1 MASMRASPGCN
12 SNPARPRSAKRMRR
26 ASGRLTFAVDGHSN
40 YGRGLPPALCRD
52 GVRRRPYLARY
63 FRRSRVT
70 VRSTTLAREGRVLK
84 PTPARP
90 WGGVVDHLVLLKPRV
105 MSLVVFTGAVG
116 FALAPGPIDWM
127 RLLATLSAMAGGA
140 GACGALNMWW
150 DADIDANMART
161 AMRPIPRGVVPPLEA
176 LAIGILLSV
185 VSVAALAL
193 KVNGLAAALLALTI
207 AIYVPLYTM
216 VLKRSTPMN
225 IVIGGA
231 AGALPP
237 VIGWAAA
244 MDSVSAGPI
253 AMFLITFLW
262 TPPHFWALALCR
274 SGDYERVGVPM
285 LPNVVGPVKTC
296 RQIVAYSLLLVPAS
310 FGPMLIP
317 GVGLLYGA
325 VAVAA
330 NAGFLWRAAALYRV
344 RDGEESARRKAAMG
358 LFGFSILY
366 LFVLFAAMLV
376 EVLLRGRV

>member
-1 MASMRASPGCN
+1 
-12 SNPARPRSAKRMRR
+12 
-26 ASGRLTFAVDGHSN
+26 
-40 YGRGLPPALCRD
+40 
-52 GVRRRPYLARY
+52 
-63 FRRSRVT
+63 
-70 VRSTTLAREGRVLK
+70 
-84 PTPARP
+84 
-90 WGGVVDHLVLLKPRV
+90 

-116 FALAPGPIDWM
+116 FALAPAPIDWM
-127 RLLATLSAMAGGA
+127 KLIAALSAMAAGA

-185 VSVAALAL
+185 VSVAGLAI

-216 VLKRSTPMN
+216 VLKRSTPLN

-244 MDSVSAGPI
+244 TNSVSAGPI

-285 LPNVVGPVKTC
+285 LPNVVGPVRTC
-296 RQIVAYSLLLVPAS
+296 RQIVAYSALLVPAS
-310 FGPMLIP
+310 LGPMLIP
-317 GVGLLYGA
+317 GVGLFYGA

-330 NAGFLWRAAALYRV
+330 DAGFLWRALALHRL
-344 RDGEESARRKAAMG
+344 RDGDESARRKAAMG

-366 LFVLFAAMLV
+366 LFILFAALLA
-376 EVLLRGRV
+376 EVMLRGRV

>member
-1 MASMRASPGCN
+1 
-12 SNPARPRSAKRMRR
+12 
-26 ASGRLTFAVDGHSN
+26 
-40 YGRGLPPALCRD
+40 
-52 GVRRRPYLARY
+52 
-63 FRRSRVT
+63 
-70 VRSTTLAREGRVLK
+70 
-84 PTPARP
+84 
-90 WGGVVDHLVLLKPRV
+90 

-116 FALAPGPIDWM
+116 FALAPAPMDWM
-127 RLLATLSAMAGGA
+127 KLLTTLSAMAGGA

-161 AMRPIPRGVVPPLEA
+161 AMRPIPRGVVPPLQA

-185 VSVAALAL
+185 VSVAALAI
-193 KVNGLAAALLALTI
+193 KVNVLAAALLVLTI
-207 AIYVPLYTM
+207 AIYMPLYTM

-237 VIGWAAA
+237 LIGWAAA
-244 MDSVSAGPI
+244 VNSVSAGPI
-253 AMFLITFLW
+253 AMFLIIFLW

-296 RQIVAYSLLLVPAS
+296 RQIVAYSILLVLSS
-310 FGPMLIP
+310 FGPILIP
-317 GVGLLYGA
+317 GVGFLYGA
-325 VAVAA
+325 VAVV
-330 NAGFLWRAAALYRV
+330 AGAVFLWRAFALYRL
-344 RDGEESARRKAAMG
+344 RDGEESARRKAAMA

-366 LFVLFAAMLV
+366 LFVLFAAMLA

>member
-1 MASMRASPGCN
+1 MAFKGAA
-12 SNPARPRSAKRMRR
+12 ARDS
-26 ASGRLTFAVDGHSN
+26 
-40 YGRGLPPALCRD
+40 
-52 GVRRRPYLARY
+52 
-63 FRRSRVT
+63 RRSKVT
-70 VRSTTLAREGRVLK
+70 VRSTTVARGAGQGSRAPV
-84 PTPARP
+84 RP
-90 WGGVVDHLVLLKPRV
+90 RRGVVDHLVLLKPRV

-116 FALAPGPIDWM
+116 FALAPAPIDWLK
-127 RLLATLSAMAGGA
+127 LLAALSAMAAGA

-185 VSVAALAL
+185 VSVAGLAIQ
-193 KVNGLAAALLALTI
+193 VNVLAAALLALTI

-216 VLKRSTPMN
+216 VLKRSTPLN

-244 MDSVSAGPI
+244 TNSVSAGPI
-253 AMFLITFLW
+253 AMFLIIFLW

-296 RQIVAYSLLLVPAS
+296 RQIVAYSVLLVPAS
-310 FGPMLIP
+310 LGPLAIP

-330 NAGFLWRAAALYRV
+330 DAALIWRALALYRL
-344 RDGEESARRKAAMG
+344 REGDDSARRKAAMG

-366 LFVLFAAMLV
+366 LFILFAAMLA
-376 EVLLRGRV
+376 EAMLRGRL

>member
-1 MASMRASPGCN
+1 
-12 SNPARPRSAKRMRR
+12 
-26 ASGRLTFAVDGHSN
+26 
-40 YGRGLPPALCRD
+40 
-52 GVRRRPYLARY
+52 
-63 FRRSRVT
+63 VT
-70 VRSTTLAREGRVLK
+70 VRSTTLARESGVRT
-84 PTPARP
+84 PGPARV
-90 WGGVVDHLVLLKPRV
+90 WDGVLDHLVLLKPRV

-116 FALAPGPIDWM
+116 FALAPAPMDWM
-127 RLLATLSAMAGGA
+127 KLLATLSAMAGGA

-150 DADIDANMART
+150 DADIDANMSRT
-161 AMRPIPRGVVPPLEA
+161 AMRPIPRGVVPPLQA

-185 VSVAALAL
+185 VSVVALAI
-193 KVNGLAAALLALTI
+193 KVNVLAAALLVLTI

-237 VIGWAAA
+237 LIGWAAA
-244 MDSVSAGPI
+244 VNSVSAGPI
-253 AMFLITFLW
+253 AMFLIIFLW

-296 RQIVAYSLLLVPAS
+296 QQIVAYSILLVLAS
-310 FGPMLIP
+310 LGPMLIP

-330 NAGFLWRAAALYRV
+330 NAGFLWRAFALYRL
-344 RDGEESARRKAAMG
+344 RNGEESARRKAAMA

-366 LFVLFAAMLV
+366 LFVLFAAMLA

>member
-1 MASMRASPGCN
+1 
-12 SNPARPRSAKRMRR
+12 
-26 ASGRLTFAVDGHSN
+26 
-40 YGRGLPPALCRD
+40 
-52 GVRRRPYLARY
+52 
-63 FRRSRVT
+63 
-70 VRSTTLAREGRVLK
+70 
-84 PTPARP
+84 
-90 WGGVVDHLVLLKPRV
+90 

-116 FALAPGPIDWM
+116 FALAPASIDWM

-185 VSVAALAL
+185 VSVAALAI
-193 KVNGLAAALLALTI
+193 KVNALAAALLALTI

-244 MDSVSAGPI
+244 MNSVSAGPI

-285 LPNVVGPVKTC
+285 LPNEIG
-296 RQIVAYSLLLVPAS
+296 
-310 FGPMLIP
+310 
-317 GVGLLYGA
+317 
-325 VAVAA
+325 
-330 NAGFLWRAAALYRV
+330 RAHV
-344 RDGEESARRKAAMG
+344 
-358 LFGFSILY
+358 
-366 LFVLFAAMLV
+366 
-376 EVLLRGRV
+376 

>member
-1 MASMRASPGCN
+1 
-12 SNPARPRSAKRMRR
+12 
-26 ASGRLTFAVDGHSN
+26 
-40 YGRGLPPALCRD
+40 
-52 GVRRRPYLARY
+52 
-63 FRRSRVT
+63 
-70 VRSTTLAREGRVLK
+70 
-84 PTPARP
+84 
-90 WGGVVDHLVLLKPRV
+90 VLLKPRV

-116 FALAPGPIDWM
+116 FALAPAPIDWLK
-127 RLLATLSAMAGGA
+127 LLAALSAMAAGA

-185 VSVAALAL
+185 VSVAGLAIQ
-193 KVNGLAAALLALTI
+193 VNLLAAALLALTT

-216 VLKRSTPMN
+216 VLKRSTPLN

-244 MDSVSAGPI
+244 TNSVSAGPI
-253 AMFLITFLW
+253 AMFLIIFLW

-274 SGDYERVGVPM
+274 SADYERVGVPM
-285 LPNVVGPVKTC
+285 LPNVAGPVKTC
-296 RQIVAYSLLLVPAS
+296 RQIVAYSVLLVPAS
-310 FGPMLIP
+310 LGPLAIP

-330 NAGFLWRAAALYRV
+330 DAALIWRALALYRL
-344 RDGEESARRKAAMG
+344 REGDDSARRKAAMG

-366 LFVLFAAMLV
+366 LFILFAAMLA
-376 EVLLRGRV
+376 EVMLRAHV